1 MEIEN
6 NHQQQTA
13 TAKANVKKHFEEM
26 KKYLDEFIKR
36 VDQVKRENNGVLPD
50 EYVQAVN
57 TAREQ
62 LNRLK
67 SLSGRTQ

>member
-1 MEIEN
+1 MQTEN
-6 NHQQQTA
+6 NHQQQTS
-13 TAKANVKKHFEEM
+13 AKAEVKKHFEEM

-67 SLSGRTQ
+67 GLSRRAQ